1 MKYVL
6 VFPGQNSRYP
16 EMLDS
21 LRVLTPVANGVL
33 CEASDVLGRNLS
45 EHYRKDNPD
54 IFARNRDIQVGVF
67 LANFIYARTLEADG
81 IRPDASAGLSLGE
94 YNHLVEIGALTFA
107 SALQLLDARG
117 AAYESAPAGRMISV
131 FPCQKDQVEEALE
144 IGRKIGNVDISIH
157 LGRKH
162 FVLGGETDAVEA
174 SATWLEEEVFAQS
187 NVIDSRLPMH
197 AGVFKP
203 AADAFKAAL
212 ESSHWQRAHSPYL
225 PNVEGKFVE
234 NQSPSDFTDKLYRH
248 VFSTV
253 QWQRSVELMTQ
264 SFPDATFIEV
274 GPKAVLYNQLSRE
287 YRSLITLHTDKES
300 CWQTSRA

>member
-1 MKYVL
+1 MKYVFM
-6 VFPGQNSRYP
+6 FPGQNSRYP

-21 LRVLTPVANGVL
+21 LRALTPVANCVL
-33 CEASDVLGRNLS
+33 GEASDVLGRNLS
-45 EHYRKDNPD
+45 NHYQKDNRD
-54 IFARNRDIQVGVF
+54 IFAGNRDVQIGVF

-107 SALQLLDARG
+107 SALQLLEARG

-131 FPCQKDQVEEALE
+131 FPCQKDQVEEALQV
-144 IGRKIGNVDISIH
+144 GRRKGSVDISIH

-162 FVLGGETDAVEA
+162 FVLGGESDAVEA
-174 SATWLEEEVFAQS
+174 SATWLEEEAFTQS

-197 AGVFKP
+197 ASVFKP
-203 AADAFKAAL
+203 AADEFKAAL
-212 ESSHWQRAHSPYL
+212 ESSRWQHTHSPYL

-234 NQSPSDFTDKLYRH
+234 DPSPSDFTDKLYRH

-253 QWQRSVELMTQ
+253 QWQRSVELMTR

-287 YRSLITLHTDKES
+287 YRSLTALHTDKEL